1 MTPAQETFKERV
13 ESRLIAN
20 GAQALEFSNEKN
32 IPCWRFKLDIDG
44 QSWHLSLMSP
54 GWSLV
59 PLPYMHWDCVEKV
72 WGWPHIG
79 DDGSICAF
87 NRDALDYDP
96 TDIEGI
102 VNGLIERTVTLL
114 KRYQQLTPKN
124 RLIEFADELEAYAR
138 KIGIRRL
145 TLGQDIGNSTSVM
158 AAVKLGKKPVIMSV
172 HPAPRDHF
180 DFSLQSINVVNIS
193 IENLPALTEAPEDKW
208 WEKLLQCA
216 DMQQRAILHDVKAK
230 GVILR
235 VHNRFEGACLMLY
248 WGRHPRNKHREIY
261 RLEPAFHEY
270 ITRRV
275 GQASIPKHVA
285 VVGVGAIGS
294 RVAEHLALAGIKEL
308 SLVDPDNMSA
318 DNLGRHVLD
327 RTWIG
332 ERKAKALSSHLKN
345 RMPGI
350 VITPDFHRLDEWMNT
365 KRAGE
370 IAVLV
375 LATGSPA
382 CERALIQ
389 RAWRESW
396 PCRIVS
402 TFIEAGDLG
411 GHAIGMQPGE
421 PGCFECLYTK
431 DEDGHPMLRG
441 ALLMAGQDVVQ
452 EINGCGAFTP
462 YSAIAAT
469 RTALL
474 AVELVLGD
482 EQGYHRWAG
491 AGNQAQHFGLQPS
504 SAWESLRSGHLPT
517 FLSKE
522 QYQRADCPCCSA

>member
-1 MTPAQETFKERV
+1 MTFGPEAFRERV
-13 ESRLIAN
+13 ESRLVAN
-20 GAQALEFSNEKN
+20 GAQALEFSSEKTE
-32 IPCWRFKLDIDG
+32 PCWRFKLDIDG
-44 QSWHLSLMSP
+44 KSWPLSLKAP
-54 GWSLV
+54 GWSFV
-59 PLPYMHWDCVEKV
+59 PLPYVQWDCAEKV

-96 TDIEGI
+96 NDIEGI
-102 VNGLIERTVTLL
+102 VNGLIERTSTLL
-114 KRYQQLTPKN
+114 RRYQQFTTEN
-124 RLIEFADELEAYAR
+124 RLIEFADELDAYAR

-145 TLGQDIGNSTSVM
+145 TLGQDIGSSDSVM
-158 AAVKLGKKPVIMSV
+158 AAVKTGKKPVILSV
-172 HPAPRDHF
+172 HPAPMDHSAC
-180 DFSLQSINVVNIS
+180 SLQTLKVANIS
-193 IENLPALTEAPEDKW
+193 IENLPPLTEAPDDKW
-208 WEKLLQCA
+208 WQKLLQLA
-216 DMQQRAILHDVKAK
+216 DVKLCEILHNVKAK

-235 VHNRFEGACLMLY
+235 VHNRFEGTCLMLY

-261 RLEPAFHEY
+261 RLEPAYHEH

-275 GQASIPKHVA
+275 GQASISKHVA

-294 RVAEHLALAGIKEL
+294 RVAEHLVLAGIKEL
-308 SLVDPDNMSA
+308 SLVDPDSMSA

-332 ERKAKALSSHLKN
+332 ERKAKALSLHLKN
-345 RMPGI
+345 RMPGV
-350 VITPDFHRLDEWMNT
+350 VITPYFHALNEWMNAM
-365 KRAGE
+365 RAND

-382 CERALIQ
+382 CERALIH

-402 TFIEAGDLG
+402 TFVEAGDLG
-411 GHAIGMQPGE
+411 GHAIGMQPGQ

-431 DEDGHPMLRG
+431 SEDGHPVLRS
-441 ALLMAGQDVVQ
+441 ALLMAGQEVTQ

-462 YSAIAAT
+462 YSAISAT

-491 AGNQAQHFGLQPS
+491 TGKQAKHFGLQPS
-504 SAWESLRSGHLPT
+504 VVWDGLRSGRLPA
-517 FLSKE
+517 FLPKE
-522 QYQRADCPCCSA
+522 DYQRLDCPCCTA